1 MPNELD
7 LATVLL
13 LQKTAYIVGAATFV
27 YLWFTSSH
35 LPALIFL
42 TLGFLLMAFGSTLA
56 GMGEWASIP
65 QSIWQMGSLVCGLWG
80 YSFIWLGFRTLSKRE
95 VNARDLLA
103 FAPTTLLIVIAMM
116 THFEQVN
123 AYRAATFNLVAASA
137 FLASAIQFVADYKGE
152 PLRSRYM
159 IAAVSGIA
167 GLLCLNAAAGFL
179 NPPLLILDPLTV
191 FYYVIVLNF
200 ILVVFTVVLLSDRAH
215 TRLQHQAHTDHLTG
229 VSNRRSFFMQFVEA
243 PATED
248 ALLLLDLDHFKQVND
263 SFGHVAG
270 DVVLQVIA
278 LRIKNCLRPD
288 DVLARYG
295 GEEFI
300 ALLPRAGLQEANI
313 MCERIRH
320 AICHEPIIVRD
331 QKIHVSASIG
341 AAVASDADGTLQQL
355 INAADQKL
363 YQAKEKGRNR
373 VELVCTDR
381 AA

>member
-35 LPALIFL
+35 LPALIYL

-80 YSFIWLGFRTLSKRE
+80 YTFIWLGFRTLSKRGAS
-95 VNARDLLA
+95 ARDLLA
-103 FAPTTLLIVIAMM
+103 FTPTTLLIVIAMM

-123 AYRAATFNLVAASA
+123 AYRAATFNLVAAMA
-137 FLASAIQFVADYKGE
+137 FLASAVQFMIDYKDE

-167 GLLCLNAAAGFL
+167 GLLCLNAAVGFL
-179 NPPLLILDPLTV
+179 NPQLFILDPLTV

-215 TRLQHQAHTDHLTG
+215 TSLQRQAHTDHLTG
-229 VSNRRSFFMQFVEA
+229 VSNRRSFFMQFA
-243 PATED
+243 GTPATED
-248 ALLLLDLDHFKQVND
+248 ALLLLDLDHFKRVND
-263 SFGHVAG
+263 RFGHVAG

-278 LRIKNCLRPD
+278 LRIKSCLRPD

-320 AICHEPIIVRD
+320 AICHEPVIVRD
-331 QKIHVSASIG
+331 QQIHVSASIG

>member
-13 LQKTAYIVGAATFV
+13 LQKTAYIVGAVTFI

-35 LPALIFL
+35 LPALIYL

-56 GMGEWASIP
+56 AMGEWANLP
-65 QSIWQMGSLVCGLWG
+65 QSIWQTGSLVCGLWG
-80 YSFIWLGFRTLSKRE
+80 YTFIWLGFRALSKR
-95 VNARDLLA
+95 VASARDLLA
-103 FAPTTLLIVIAMM
+103 FAPTTLIIVIAMI

-137 FLASAIQFVADYKGE
+137 FLASAVQFMIDYKSE

-159 IAAVSGIA
+159 LAAVGGIA
-167 GLLCLNAAAGFL
+167 GLLCLF
-179 NPPLLILDPLTV
+179 DPLAV
-191 FYYVIVLNF
+191 FYYVITLNF
-200 ILVVFTVVLLSDRAH
+200 TLVVFTVVMLSDRAH
-215 TRLQHQAHTDHLTG
+215 TRLRHQAHTDHLTG
-229 VSNRRSFFMQFVEA
+229 ISNRRSFFMQFA
-243 PATED
+243 GTPATED
-248 ALLLLDLDHFKQVND
+248 ALLLLDLDHFKRIND
-263 SFGHVAG
+263 SFGHIAG
-270 DVVLQVIA
+270 DVVLQVVA
-278 LRIKNCLRPD
+278 QRIKTCLRPD

-300 ALLPRAGLQEANI
+300 ALLPKAGLQEANI

-320 AICHEPIIVRD
+320 AICHEPVIVRD
-331 QKIHVSASIG
+331 KQIHVSASIG
-341 AAVASDADGTLQQL
+341 AAVASDAEGTLQQL

-363 YQAKEKGRNR
+363 YQAKAKGRNR
-373 VELVCTDR
+373 VELVRTDR